1 MALRWEQITGL
12 FLMAE
17 AVRAQKGWGLSSLLC
32 GGWAGRGKDR
42 KTAATAFNTLS
53 PEVTE
58 PLLSPSAARTSA
70 MPAVAA
76 LGTATARLGGEH
88 DAILD
93 GLSLGR
99 VRLSPG
105 TRNHRDAVGVGAKTA
120 KLPCPFLL

>member
-1 MALRWEQITGL
+1 
-12 FLMAE
+12 MAE